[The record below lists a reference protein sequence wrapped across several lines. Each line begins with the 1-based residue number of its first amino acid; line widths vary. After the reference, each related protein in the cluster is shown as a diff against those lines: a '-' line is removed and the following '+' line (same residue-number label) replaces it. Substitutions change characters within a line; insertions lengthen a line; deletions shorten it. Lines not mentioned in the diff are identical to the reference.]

1 MDEQVRKVVEQ
12 IAQVRE
18 TLGWSQAKAA
28 HEGCFCS
35 SQYWSQVESGTKT
48 PGVDVLAKMA
58 AAVGMT
64 LELSLIPGK
73 AKQ

>member
-1 MDEQVRKVVEQ
+1 MDEQVKKVVGQ
-12 IAQVRE
+12 IASVRE
-18 TLGWSQAKAA
+18 TLGWSQARAA
-28 HEGCFCS
+28 EEGGFCT

-48 PGVDVLAKMA
+48 PGLDVLAKMA

-73 AKQ
+73 AKA